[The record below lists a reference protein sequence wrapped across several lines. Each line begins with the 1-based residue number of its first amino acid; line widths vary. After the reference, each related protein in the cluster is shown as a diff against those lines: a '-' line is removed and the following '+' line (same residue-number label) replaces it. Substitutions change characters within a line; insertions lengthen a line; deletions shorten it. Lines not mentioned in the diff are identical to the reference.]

1 MARLA
6 DDSRVYDDLNVTSML
21 DVAFTLLIIFI
32 LMTTAAVQ
40 GIRVNLPQASD
51 TPSLSEPKTRAITIT
66 ENGSLFLDAFPMGSL
81 AELEARLAQHRA
93 AQPQFPVIVRG
104 DAAVQYARVIE
115 VLDMLGRLQ
124 LTQIGL
130 VTQRLVR

>member
-1 MARLA
+1 MARIA
-6 DDSRVYDDLNVTSML
+6 DDSSAYDDLNITSMV
-21 DVAFTLLIIFI
+21 DVAYTLLIVFI
-32 LMTTAAVQ
+32 VITTAAVQ
-40 GIRVNLPQASD
+40 GIRVNLPQAAD
-51 TPSLSEPKTRAITIT
+51 AVPLVEPRTRAISIT
-66 ENGSLFLDAFPMGSL
+66 ENGTLFLDAFPMGSI

-93 AQPQFPVIVRG
+93 VDPQFPVIVRG
-104 DAAVQYARVIE
+104 DAAVQYRHVID